1 MVKFGV
7 RKHKI
12 MDKTD
17 DEIEISQLKKEVGK
31 LRLESNLRKSLSV
44 QLTMQKK
51 VADEAK
57 AEAQAKTEQLEGI
70 SSKLSKYLSPQ
81 IHEQI
86 FSGEQSAEIRS
97 NRKKLTVF
105 FSDIVGFTDISD
117 ELESE
122 ELTSLLNFYLNEM
135 SEISLKYGGT
145 IDKFIGDAIMVFF
158 GDPDSAGIEED
169 AKLCVEMAL
178 EMLQKMDELRGYW
191 GKNFSLKNDLE
202 IRIGINT
209 GFCTVGNFGS
219 DNRLDY
225 TAVGG
230 AVNLASRLE
239 HLALPG
245 SAVVSEDTFMLVSQ
259 FFKFKPP
266 EETDVKGFL
275 RKIKYYGLDEQ
286 GSSKMS
292 MLSMKGKGFDLTINQ
307 QLFSQKELEELKS
320 SLAEINIKD

>member
-1 MVKFGV
+1 MSA
-7 RKHKI
+7 
-12 MDKTD
+12 TD
-17 DEIEISQLKKEVGK
+17 NEIEIIQLKKELAK
-31 LRLESNLRKSLSV
+31 LRLEANLRKSLSV

-51 VADEAK
+51 IADEAK
-57 AEAQAKTEQLEGI
+57 AEAQNKTEQLEAI
-70 SSKLSKYLSPQ
+70 SGQLSKYLSPQ

-86 FSGEQSAEIRS
+86 FSGQQSAEVKS

-122 ELTSLLNFYLNEM
+122 ELTNLLNFYLNEM
-135 SEISLKYGGT
+135 SLIALKYGGT
-145 IDKFIGDAIMVFF
+145 IDKYIGDAIMIFF
-158 GDPDSAGIEED
+158 GDPKSLGIEED
-169 AKLCVEMAL
+169 AKRCIEMAL
-178 EMLQKMDELRGYW
+178 EMLDKMRELEGYW
-191 GKNFSLKNDLE
+191 GKNFSLKNALQ

-245 SAVVSEDTFMLVSQ
+245 TAVVSEETFMLVNQ
-259 FFKFKPP
+259 FFKFKLP
-266 EETDVKGFL
+266 EETEVKGFL
-275 RKIKYYGLDEQ
+275 RKVKYYALDEK
-286 GSSKMS
+286 GSSK
-292 MLSMKGKGFDLTINQ
+292 LSILSVKGKGFDLTINQ
-307 QLFSQKELEELKS
+307 QLFSKRDLEELKS
-320 SLAEINIKD
+320 SIENIDIEE

>member
-1 MVKFGV
+1 
-7 RKHKI
+7 
-12 MDKTD
+12 
-17 DEIEISQLKKEVGK
+17 
-31 LRLESNLRKSLSV
+31 
-44 QLTMQKK
+44 
-51 VADEAK
+51 
-57 AEAQAKTEQLEGI
+57 
-70 SSKLSKYLSPQ
+70 
-81 IHEQI
+81 
-86 FSGEQSAEIRS
+86 
-97 NRKKLTVF
+97 
-105 FSDIVGFTDISD
+105 
-117 ELESE
+117 
-122 ELTSLLNFYLNEM
+122 
-135 SEISLKYGGT
+135 
-145 IDKFIGDAIMVFF
+145 MVFF

-178 EMLQKMDELRGYW
+178 EMLQRMDELRGYW

-266 EETDVKGFL
+266 EETDV
-275 RKIKYYGLDEQ
+275 
-286 GSSKMS
+286 
-292 MLSMKGKGFDLTINQ
+292 
-307 QLFSQKELEELKS
+307 
-320 SLAEINIKD
+320 